1 MRDQRSN
8 LDEVYDDEVFQVL
21 LDYEVT
27 RSKRYPTHISLVHI
41 EFVPSGNDKA
51 LRFASKVFATAI
63 NSHMRS
69 ADIPSA
75 KGNEFKILMPATSE
89 NGLHSICER
98 LISVF
103 KNSFTTK
110 EGQSIAFSINVG
122 GVSHPGGESLSRSS
136 FLESAQ
142 NALKQSKQKGPN
154 TYIILS
160 L

>member
-1 MRDQRSN
+1 MKDQRSN

-27 RSKRYPTHISLVHI
+27 RSKRYPANISLIHI
-41 EFVPSGNDKA
+41 EYTPAGSEKA
-51 LRFASKVFATAI
+51 LRSAFQIFSKTL

-75 KGNEFKILMPATSE
+75 KKNEFKVLMPATGE
-89 NGLHSICER
+89 NGLISICER

-103 KNSFTTK
+103 KNSFTTND
-110 EGQSIAFSINVG
+110 GSSIAFSINIG
-122 GVSHPGGESLSRSS
+122 GVFHPGGDTLSRES

-142 NALKQSKQKGPN
+142 TALKQSKQKGPN
-154 TYIILS
+154 TYVVLS
-160 L
+160 